1 MATSVGVHRA
11 IVKGHILGQV
21 AFRNMFVGSMMVGD
35 GDTRQSV
42 AQGYCGRFYDDIL
55 ACFPSSFTIET
66 LELQTQKGGSW
77 DPFDEAPF
85 QKVGSG
91 SGEAMPNQV
100 AAVLIA
106 KTAVKRGIGRKF
118 LSGLNESMISNNTLY
133 GTAITAFGV
142 AVADYVTIYQTA
154 NGGAFT
160 PGIVTKDHT
169 FHLFVSGF
177 VSAFIGSMRRRKPG
191 QGI

>member
-1 MATSVGVHRA
+1 MATNVGVHRA

-21 AFRNMFVGSMMVGD
+21 AFRNMFIGSMMVGD
-35 GDTRQSV
+35 GDSRQSV

-55 ACFPSSFTIET
+55 SCFPSSFTIET
-66 LELQTQKGGSW
+66 LELQVRNGSSW

-85 QKVGSG
+85 TKVGSG

-100 AAVLIA
+100 AVVLIA

-118 LSGLNESMISNNTLY
+118 LSGLNESMISNNALY
-133 GTAITAFGV
+133 GTAITAFGL
-142 AVADYVTIYQTA
+142 AVADYVSLYTTE
-154 NGGAFT
+154 NGGSFA
-160 PGIVTKDHT
+160 PGIVTKDHQ

-177 VSAFIGSMRRRKPG
+177 VSALIGSMRRRKPG